1 MKLSTAQ
8 IAEVKEQTGID
19 PVPEE
24 HPTTPNLKEAFGD
37 HTFFLDTNGLHV
49 LEAAQEEQTQ
59 DEKQAL
65 AVIRVA
71 SWTDENRT
79 ALAPHEPQVSE
90 AALEVT
96 ADEGGDAGG
105 AAANDSASGGDASGG
120 EEPKQ

>member
-24 HPTTPNLKEAFGD
+24 HPTAPNLKEAFGD

-49 LEAAQEEQTQ
+49 LEAAPGEKIE
-59 DEKQAL
+59 EKQAL

-71 SWTDENRT
+71 SWTDEERT
-79 ALAPHEPQVSE
+79 ALAPHEPQVSD
-90 AALEVT
+90 AALAVT
-96 ADEGGDAGG
+96 ADEEGEAAEDAKAGDA
-105 AAANDSASGGDASGG
+105 AAKDGDDS
-120 EEPKQ
+120 KQQ

>member
-49 LEAAQEEQTQ
+49 LEAAQEEKVEE
-59 DEKQAL
+59 DKQAL

-90 AALEVT
+90 AALAVT
-96 ADEGGDAGG
+96 AEEGDGD
-105 AAANDSASGGDASGG
+105 SSGGDGAAGAPDESD
-120 EEPKQ
+120 ETKQ

>member
-49 LEAAQEEQTQ
+49 LEAAQEEIEE
-59 DEKQAL
+59 EKQAL

-79 ALAPHEPQVSE
+79 ALAPHEPEVSE
-90 AALEVT
+90 AALAVT
-96 ADEGGDAGG
+96 PDEEAEASSGDG
-105 AAANDSASGGDASGG
+105 AAATSEESGES
-120 EEPKQ
+120 KQ

>member
-49 LEAAQEEQTQ
+49 LESAQEEQTQ

-96 ADEGGDAGG
+96 AGDGDAAAGDAGG
-105 AAANDSASGGDASGG
+105 SAGG

>member
-24 HPTTPNLKEAFGD
+24 HPTTPNLKEAFGE

-49 LEAAQEEQTQ
+49 LEAAPDEQIE
-59 DEKQAL
+59 DKQAL

-71 SWTDENRT
+71 SWTDEERT

-90 AALEVT
+90 AALAVT
-96 ADEGGDAGG
+96 PDEEGD
-105 AAANDSASGGDASGG
+105 SSGGDGAPAGNGASDESG
-120 EEPKQ
+120 ETKQ